1 MYWAITLLRLP
12 IVLMVKL
19 KVRKGAQP
27 ARDRVMGGTTVTNK
41 STCLCVLYLIKLFL
55 HTRTIKTF
63 EFPMI
68 AEY

>member
-1 MYWAITLLRLP
+1 
-12 IVLMVKL
+12 MVKL